1 MQVQNRFEALAVI
14 AIETPDI
21 DDDLMEALSKYAPA
35 AYDDLFE
42 EVCRVTA
49 WKSKT
54 LEDLVRAM
62 DADGYRPIALL
73 VADLARIDWQSEIR
87 KLRTAIKDIVEL
99 ELKLARLDEAGS
111 ISPSLTGKLHELRWK
126 RIEKTHVAAE
136 FIKQSI
142 NDGRLI
148 VRYGGAPYLPV
159 IDGRDFCLESW
170 LQKFRRADVKTMH
183 RLYPDGRMVVKKSEV
198 VTLLNSAGINPPE
211 CYGEASP
218 ATDTDNGATGAVCDK
233 KPKPLTS
240 YKKTQ
245 RAALLKAVEL
255 CEYDPIK
262 LPGANVKKA
271 IKSKAKKDPGV
282 LFILKSADVSPFTDD
297 SFDAMWKILKGTG
310 DIAFKKQD

>member
-1 MQVQNRFEALAVI
+1 MI

-54 LEDLVRAM
+54 FGDWVRAM

-73 VADLARIDWQSEIR
+73 VADLARIDWQSEIQ
-87 KLRTAIKDIVEL
+87 KIRTAIKDIIEL
-99 ELKLARLDEAGS
+99 DLKLAPLIDAGAL
-111 ISPSLTGKLHELRWK
+111 SPSLPNLTRKLHDLRWK
-126 RIEKTHVAAE
+126 RLEKTHVAAE

-148 VRYGGAPYLPV
+148 VRYGAAPYLPV

-170 LQKFRRADVKTMH
+170 LEKFGRADVKTMH

-198 VTLLNSAGINPPE
+198 ATLLNSTGINQPE
-211 CYGEASP
+211 FYVEASS
-218 ATDTDNGATGAVCDK
+218 ATDTDNGATGAACDK
-233 KPKPLTS
+233 KPKPLTA
-240 YKKTQ
+240 YRKTQ
-245 RAALLKAVEL
+245 RTAMLMAIEL
-255 CEYDPIK
+255 CGYDPIK
-262 LPGANVKKA
+262 LPGTTVKSE
-271 IKSKAKKDPGV
+271 IRSKAKNDSGV
-282 LFILKSADVSPFTDD
+282 IFMLKSAGVSPF
-297 SFDAMWKILKGTG
+297 SEHRFEAVWKMLKGTG

>member
-1 MQVQNRFEALAVI
+1 MI
-14 AIETPDI
+14 AIETPEV

-35 AYDDLFE
+35 AYDDLLT
-42 EVCRVTA
+42 EVCRVSA
-49 WKSKT
+49 WKVLGEWVS
-54 LEDLVRAM
+54 AM

-73 VADLARIDWQSEIR
+73 VADLARIDWQSEIQ
-87 KLRTAIKDIVEL
+87 KIRTAIKDIIEL
-99 ELKLARLDEAGS
+99 DLKLAPLIDAGAL
-111 ISPSLTGKLHELRWK
+111 SPSLPNLTRKLHELRWQ
-126 RIEKTHVAAE
+126 RLEKTHVAAE

-142 NDGRLI
+142 TDGRLI

-159 IDGRDFCLESW
+159 IDGRDFCLDSW
-170 LQKFRRADVKTMH
+170 LEKFGRADVKTMH

-198 VTLLNSAGINPPE
+198 ATLLNSAGINPPE
-211 CYGEASP
+211 CYAEASLV
-218 ATDTDNGATGAVCDK
+218 ADTDNGAAGAACDK

-271 IKSKAKKDPGV
+271 IKSKAKKDPDV
-282 LFILKSADVSPFTDD
+282 LFILKSAGVGLFTDD
-297 SFDAMWKILKGTG
+297 SFEAVWKILKGTG